1 MGDLFGYSPCCTGQ
15 KYEVQCSLR
24 HFEKRCLPHK
34 TADAPNVG
42 QSHSGTP
49 FNVKSV
55 IEISTNCQ
63 GQVKEKRVISY
74 RAISV
79 K

>member
-1 MGDLFGYSPCCTGQ
+1 MRDLFPYLPCCTGQ
-15 KYEVQCSLR
+15 KCEVQCSLR
-24 HFEKRCLPHK
+24 HLEKRCLPHK

-63 GQVKEKRVISY
+63 RVKRVISY
-74 RAISV
+74 RTVSV
-79 K
+79 KQN